1 MHVGTCGRLPKEHEF
16 GIPKTNLAD
25 ERPLPSHA
33 HSEHGVAQLHI
44 DTTDFSMRACGST
57 ASEGEIGSLKFYKLG
72 TSLI

>member
-1 MHVGTCGRLPKEHEF
+1 MDDSRRSTEF

-33 HSEHGVAQLHI
+33 HMMKGVVQLHI
-44 DTTDFSMRACGST
+44 DTTNFSLRACGST
-57 ASEGEIGSLKFYKLG
+57 ASEGEIGSLKFYQLG